1 MNDNLKVPKRI
12 STAILNSMTAGVVPR
27 VGLEY
32 VTVGRKNEIQSILS
46 DLSNIEEGASVF
58 RFIAGRYGSGKSFLL
73 QVIRNYAMD
82 RNFIVTD
89 VDLAPEKRLTGTAK
103 QGLATYR
110 ELMQRLSSKSRPDGG
125 ALEAILQKWINGIK
139 TDIIN
144 EGISPTDSKLDGIV
158 EAKIYKSISKLEN
171 YAHGFDIAAVLA
183 EYYKAYV
190 SGNDEKKQAAIKWLR
205 GEFSTKTEA
214 KAILPISEIISDD
227 NWYEYIKLLAS
238 FSAQVGYKGFII
250 FLDEGI
256 NLYKIQNKQSRENN
270 YEKLLYMFNDAMQ
283 GKAEN
288 LAIYMG
294 GTPEFI
300 EDKRR
305 GLFSYEALRS
315 RLVENRFTKD
325 GYTDFNGPILRL
337 KQLAPEEVFV
347 LLERLTQ
354 IHELHYKYT
363 SNISEQ
369 QILSFLQEAN
379 NKLGS
384 DEFLTPREVTRDYLG
399 LLNILLQ
406 DDTATF
412 DTIVGNKN
420 FHVKG
425 ALEHDNEDQDVEDEY
440 KEFTV

>member
-1 MNDNLKVPKRI
+1 MNENFKIPKRI

-27 VGLEY
+27 IGLEY
-32 VTVGRKNEIQSILS
+32 VTVGRKNEIQSILT

-89 VDLAPEKRLTGTAK
+89 VDLSPEKRLTGTAK

-110 ELMQRLSSKSRPDGG
+110 ELMQRLSSKARPDGG
-125 ALEAILQKWINGIK
+125 ALEVILQKWINGIK
-139 TDIIN
+139 TEIIN
-144 EGISPTDSKLDGIV
+144 YQGISPTDSKLDDMV
-158 EAKIYKSISKLEN
+158 EGKIYESISKLEN
-171 YAHGFDIAAVLA
+171 YAHGFDIAAVLN
-183 EYYKAYV
+183 EYYKAYI
-190 SGNDEKKQAAIKWLR
+190 SGNDEKRQAVIRWLR

-214 KAILPISEIISDD
+214 KAILSVNEIISDD
-227 NWYEYIKLLAS
+227 NWYEYIKLLAT
-238 FSAQVGYKGFII
+238 FSVQVGYKGFII

-256 NLYKIQNKQSRENN
+256 NLYKIQNKQARENN

-315 RLVENRFTKD
+315 RLVESRFTKD
-325 GYTDFNGPILRL
+325 GYTDFSGPILRL

-347 LLERLTQ
+347 LLEKLTQ
-354 IHELHYKYT
+354 IHELHFKYT
-363 SNISEQ
+363 SSINEQ
-369 QILSFLQEAN
+369 QILSFLQVAN
-379 NKLGS
+379 NKLGA

-406 DDTATF
+406 DNTASF
-412 DTIVGNKN
+412 DTIVGNEN
-420 FHVKG
+420 FRVKG
-425 ALEHDNEDQDVEDEY
+425 ALEEENQDIEDEY